1 MFDVVRSTA
10 FEEGKPMW
18 KIFAVTATL
27 AFTLVNP
34 TLGVAE
40 EALVSHKS
48 VPEQIVDAFNGVFG
62 VHPGARATHA
72 KGVVLEGTFT
82 PSGSATAVS
91 RASHLKKKK
100 TPVPTTIRFSASTGL
115 PAISDTDPGASPRGM
130 AVKLHLPDGSKTDIV
145 VNSFNGFPVATA
157 AEVRDLFLA
166 IAATKPEDP
175 KPTALDQ
182 FLSSHPSAKAFVEAP
197 KPAPVSYA
205 TLTYFGVNSFK
216 FTNAKGTATFGRYQL
231 QPMAGEQF
239 LTKEELSAM
248 GPDYLTTEIL
258 QRVRRGPVNFKLL
271 LQVAAQ
277 GDKID
282 DPSIAWPD
290 TREKVEL
297 GTLAITKAVAD
308 SQTAEKKL
316 LFMPGTLVSG
326 IEAADPMI
334 AMRSAAYTISASR
347 RTQAH

>member
-1 MFDVVRSTA
+1 
-10 FEEGKPMW
+10 MW

-27 AFTLVNP
+27 AFALVNP

-40 EALVSHKS
+40 DELVNQKS

-91 RASHLKKKK
+91 KASHLQKKKI
-100 TPVPTTIRFSASTGL
+100 PVPATIRFSASTGL
-115 PAISDTDPGASPRGM
+115 PAIPDTDPGASPRGM
-130 AVKLHLPDGSKTDIV
+130 AVKFHLPDGSKTDIV

-197 KPAPVSYA
+197 KPAPMSYA
-205 TLTYFGVNSFK
+205 TMTYFGVNSFK
-216 FTNAKGTATFGRYQL
+216 FTNAKGDVTVGRYQL
-231 QPMAGEQF
+231 QPVAGEHF
-239 LTKEELSAM
+239 LTKEQLAAM
-248 GPDYLTTEIL
+248 GPDYLTTEIR
-258 QRVRRGPVNFKLL
+258 QRVRGGPVKFKLL

-277 GDKID
+277 DDKID

-290 TREKVEL
+290 TRKKVEL

-334 AMRSAAYTISASR
+334 AARSAAYTISASR
-347 RTQAH
+347 RSQAH